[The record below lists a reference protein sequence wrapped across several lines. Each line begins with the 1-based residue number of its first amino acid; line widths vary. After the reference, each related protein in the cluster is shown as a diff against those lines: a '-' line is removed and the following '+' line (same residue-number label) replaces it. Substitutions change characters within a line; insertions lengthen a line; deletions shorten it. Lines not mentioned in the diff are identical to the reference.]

1 MRATELPCGHGR
13 TTVATDLGRPSGS
26 GVVLVLTGE
35 DLRRALTYDDC
46 IEVLA
51 AVMQGVSR
59 GEAVMPLR
67 AFMPVPGSAGRI
79 GWMPGA
85 IESPRCAGIKVVAK
99 YPTPADGSRGSH
111 VGVVL
116 LFDSDTGDP
125 LAILDGAML
134 TSIRTAA
141 ASAVATRAL
150 ARPDAARLLLVG
162 CGEQAWHHAHAIA
175 RVRPLRS
182 VRVWGRDYR
191 KAGALAGALRASLNL
206 DVAAA
211 PDLHAAAADS
221 DVVCTLTTS
230 TTPVLPT
237 DCLRPG
243 VHVNLVGAAVRTSAE
258 AEPDIVRASRF
269 YTDSRA
275 SAMAQAG
282 ELLTAIESGLASPGD
297 VLGEIGEV
305 LAGRCAG
312 RTGPSDVTVYKSLG
326 IAAQDLAAGFA
337 AYRRAQELGIGTRL
351 HWSAPPHTAEA
362 ATAPSPS
369 RAGAAG

>member
-1 MRATELPCGHGR
+1 M
-13 TTVATDLGRPSGS
+13 
-26 GVVLVLTGE
+26 LVLTGA
-35 DLRRALTYDDC
+35 DVRAALSYDDC
-46 IEVLA
+46 IDAVA
-51 AVMQGVSR
+51 AVMPAVSR
-59 GEAVMPLR
+59 GEAVLPLR
-67 AFMPVPGSAGRI
+67 AFMPVPGSPGRI

-85 IESPRCAGIKVVAK
+85 IESPRCCGIKVVAK

-125 LAILDGAML
+125 VAMLDGAML
-134 TSIRTAA
+134 TAIRTAS

-150 ARPDAARLLLVG
+150 ARPDAERLLLIG

-175 RVRPLRS
+175 RVRALKS
-182 VRVWGRDYR
+182 VRVWGRDGR
-191 KAGALAGALRASLNL
+191 KAHTLAATLQPALGL

-211 PDLHAAAADS
+211 ADLSAAVAEADI
-221 DVVCTLTTS
+221 VCTLTTS
-230 TTPVLPT
+230 TTPVLRT
-237 DCLRPG
+237 SQLRPG

-282 ELLTAIESGLASPGD
+282 ELLTAIERGLASADD

-305 LAGRCAG
+305 LDGRCPG
-312 RTGPSDVTVYKSLG
+312 RTSLEDVTVYKSLG
-326 IAAQDLAAGFA
+326 IAAQDLAAGFVA
-337 AYRRAQELGIGTRL
+337 CRRAADRRIGTRL
-351 HWSAPPHTAEA
+351 PWSAPPH
-362 ATAPSPS
+362 
-369 RAGAAG
+369 AAGHAAEPPRTADASR

>member
-1 MRATELPCGHGR
+1 M
-13 TTVATDLGRPSGS
+13 
-26 GVVLVLTGE
+26 LVLTGE
-35 DLRRALTYDDC
+35 DVRGALPYDDC
-46 IEVLA
+46 IEALA
-51 AVMQGVSR
+51 AVMEGVSR

-67 AFMPVPGSAGRI
+67 AFMPVPGSTGRI

-85 IESPRCAGIKVVAK
+85 IESPRCTGIKVVAK

-116 LFDSDTGDP
+116 LFDSDRGDP
-125 LAILDGAML
+125 LAMLDGAML
-134 TSIRTAA
+134 TAIRTAA

-150 ARPDAARLLLVG
+150 ARPEAARLLLVG

-175 RVRPLRS
+175 RVRSLRS
-182 VRVWGRDYR
+182 VRVWGRDGR
-191 KAGALAGALRASLNL
+191 KAEAFAGTLRVALNL
-206 DVAAA
+206 DVEAAR
-211 PDLHAAAADS
+211 DLHAAAADA
-221 DVVCTLTTS
+221 DIVCTLTTS

-237 DCLRPG
+237 SCLRPG

-282 ELLTAIESGLASPGD
+282 ELLTAIERGLASPDD

-312 RTGPSDVTVYKSLG
+312 RMGPLDVTVYKSLG

-337 AYRRAQELGIGTRL
+337 AYERARELGIGTRL
-351 HWSAPPHTAEA
+351 QWSAPPHTAEPA
-362 ATAPSPS
+362 AARSQT
-369 RAGAAG
+369 RAGASR